1 MEKLRK
7 FIAGLSVTALLASV
21 IGFGAIASAATFT
34 DVDSDHWAYSSV
46 EDLASQDVVEGFSD
60 GSFGCAATANR
71 AEFSKMVALA
81 FGFDASTDYDAGF
94 SDVSSD
100 AWYAGYVNVLAQ
112 NGVVGGYTDADG
124 DATGLFGP
132 GDTVTRA
139 AAAKMLVAA
148 AGLETMSGG
157 NYFSDV
163 SSGAWYYDSVETLYA
178 NSVVDGYGDGRFGPG
193 DDLQRCAL
201 AKMVVGAQ
209 NPVLRDM
216 GDDDTGDDDEEVVEE
231 EEEVVVSTGALTVSM
246 GDSITAAAVPKGATG
261 VEMLNVELSAA
272 SDAVRLNE
280 LVFHRHGVGASTDF
294 SNVYLYEGADR
305 LTTGRTISSETNN
318 VTFSGLRLDLDAGET
333 RTLTVVGDFATG
345 ASASNTDGF
354 ELLSADGVSHNGA
367 STGGTFPLVGPAFS
381 VSGASAG
388 SVTITKQG
396 SLSNVTVGDQGAQ
409 VAKFRL
415 SASGEDVWLHNIA
428 LRLRGSISSSLVS
441 NFTLWQG
448 ATELAS
454 VDALNSQDLMTFV
467 LAEPLE
473 IDNGSDTNFT
483 VTADIGAADAND
495 TILIDLDE
503 NTDLVAVG
511 AVYGYGAQVDS
522 DNSNGYDGT
531 AGSSTSSCSG
541 WSDASCVTVE
551 GGQFTISFNGPPT
564 SDIPTNGNDVIF
576 ARYTLT
582 SEVDVEVRKL
592 QITLAITTPSADGG
606 LWETDDATAN
616 FTNIKI
622 VDEDTGDVIGSPQ
635 DVATD
640 AVTSANDTTQTLNYT
655 DIFYIDAGES
665 RNLKVTADVANNSGL
680 DGEDFTVTLE
690 QISSS
695 EGVRDLATGEYVTDI
710 VPASAVAGNPMTVQ
724 TPSLSVAL
732 ASPSTIDT
740 IVKGTEGFDA
750 AFFAFTAGD
759 ASDITVTDMT
769 VSCYF
774 DENADSTA
782 VKGAEN
788 TELCSDVV
796 TSVALFDG
804 DGNQVS
810 TQSKTFSSAGEAT
823 FTGMTWTIPA
833 GQTERLVPVVNIG
846 RSGVPTAGASD
857 IFALDFTTLS
867 TDVTAQDV
875 DGNSVALTGTIPN
888 GGTSPTREITVQTAG
903 LITVAASNNPVRDDK
918 VLANQ
923 SSANPTLASRF
934 KIYSQNEDFQVTELA
949 FENDATNATSLEN
962 DGAVM
967 SVYLKYPTSLSAPGT
982 LDGTANTIL
991 NSSGQA
997 LFTGLNMMVP
1007 ESETSENAVNV
1018 EVYVTTN
1025 AVGQGANSGNQ
1036 VVMDFNE
1043 GLGFKAVGQG
1053 SGTTVTHG
1061 SADTL
1066 FGTTSDLP
1074 GNALAIYKSLPTFA
1088 KDTSSTAPCPASGLV
1103 AGSDS
1108 AVYCFSVTASSGGD
1122 VALHKLTFDATQNL
1136 LNTGSIAGQL
1146 ANVAGWKLYEYESDG
1161 GVIQSSLGS
1170 GTWGATVADQV
1181 AITFTS
1187 EELISKS
1194 TTNYYVLKAPVGY
1207 TASTDTSSLSVRL
1220 AAEAATAHA
1229 ASVGATTVTGLNVWS
1244 DLSASTHSVTS
1255 TDWTNAYKLENL
1267 PSGYLQLSES

>member
-46 EDLASQDVVEGFSD
+46 EDLASQGVVEGFSD

-163 SSGAWYYDSVETLYA
+163 SSGAWYYDAVETLYA

-216 GDDDTGDDDEEVVEE
+216 GDDDVTGDDDEVVDP
-231 EEEVVVSTGALTVSM
+231 EEEVVVSTGALSVAM
-246 GDSITAAAVPKGATG
+246 GDTVTGAAVPKGATG
-261 VEMLNVELSAA
+261 VEMLNVEVSAA

-396 SLSNVTVGDQGAQ
+396 SLSNVTVGDEGAQ

-415 SASGEDVWLHNIA
+415 SASGEDVWLHNVA
-428 LRLRGSISSSLVS
+428 LRLRGSVSSSLVS

-448 ATELAS
+448 TTELAT
-454 VDALNSQDLMTFV
+454 VDALNSQDLMVFV
-467 LAEPLE
+467 LADPLE

-503 NTDLVAVG
+503 DTDLVAVG

-522 DNSNGYDGT
+522 DDSNGYDGNT
-531 AGSSTSSCSG
+531 TSAVTSSCSG
-541 WSDASCVTVE
+541 WTDASCVTVE
-551 GGQFTISFNGPPT
+551 GGQFTISFNGPST
-564 SDIPTNGNDVIF
+564 SDIPTNGNDVVF
-576 ARYTLT
+576 GRYTLT
-582 SEVDVEVRKL
+582 SEVDVEVRQL
-592 QITLAITTPSADGG
+592 QVTFAMTTVDAAGG
-606 LWETDDATAN
+606 LYNTTASTPN
-616 FTNIKI
+616 FTNIKL
-622 VDEDTGDVIGSPQ
+622 VDEDTGDVLGSPQ
-635 DVATD
+635 DLD
-640 AVTSANDTTQTLNYT
+640 SSSDTSQTLDYT

-665 RNLKVTADVANNSGL
+665 RNLKVTADVANNSSL
-680 DGEDFTVTLE
+680 DGQIITATLE
-690 QISSS
+690 EISTS
-695 EGVRDLATGEYVTDI
+695 EGVRDLSTGEYVTDI

-724 TPSLSVAL
+724 TPTLSVAL
-732 ASPSTIDT
+732 ASPSTSDT
-740 IVKGTEGFDA
+740 IVKGTNDFDA
-750 AFFAFTAGD
+750 GFFAFTAGD

-774 DENADSTA
+774 DEDADSTA
-782 VKGAEN
+782 AKGSEN
-788 TELCSDVV
+788 SQLCSDVV
-796 TSVALFDG
+796 TSITLFDG
-804 DGNQVS
+804 DGAQVS
-810 TQSKTFSSAGEAT
+810 TSSKTFSSAGEAT

-846 RSGVPTAGASD
+846 RSGVPTAGTSD
-857 IFALDFTTLS
+857 IFAIDFTTLS

-875 DGNSVALTGTIPN
+875 DGNSVTLSGTTPN
-888 GGTSPTREITVQTAG
+888 GGTTPTREITVQTAG
-903 LITVAASNNPVRDDK
+903 LITVAASNDPIRDDK
-918 VLANQ
+918 VLANDN
-923 SSANPTLASRF
+923 SANPTLVSRF
-934 KIYSQNEDFQVTELA
+934 KIYGQDEDFQVTELA
-949 FENDATNATSLEN
+949 FENDATGATLLEN

-967 SVYLKYPTSLSAPGT
+967 SVYLQYPTSLSAPDV
-982 LDGTANTIL
+982 LDGSASTIL

-997 LFTGLNMMVP
+997 LFTGLDMMVP

-1025 AVGQGANSGNQ
+1025 AVGQGSVSGDL

-1061 SADTL
+1061 SAATL
-1066 FGTTSDLP
+1066 FGTTSDIA
-1074 GNALAIYKSLPTFA
+1074 GNAIAIYKSLPTFA

-1122 VALHKLTFDATQNL
+1122 VALYQLTFDATQNL
-1136 LNTGSIAGQL
+1136 LNTGTLGGTAGFTL
-1146 ANVAGWKLYEYESDG
+1146 FKYESDG
-1161 GVIQSSLGS
+1161 GIIQSSLGS
-1170 GTWGATVADQV
+1170 GTWASNQV
-1181 AITFTS
+1181 AISFTS
-1187 EELISKS
+1187 EELVSKS
-1194 TTNYYVLKAPVGY
+1194 ATNYYVLKAPVTY
-1207 TASTDTSSLSVRL
+1207 TDSTDTSSLSVRL
-1220 AAEAATAHA
+1220 AAE
-1229 ASVGATTVTGLNVWS
+1229 TVTEHTANVAAAAAAAAGLQAWS
-1244 DLSASTHSVTS
+1244 DISATTHSVTS